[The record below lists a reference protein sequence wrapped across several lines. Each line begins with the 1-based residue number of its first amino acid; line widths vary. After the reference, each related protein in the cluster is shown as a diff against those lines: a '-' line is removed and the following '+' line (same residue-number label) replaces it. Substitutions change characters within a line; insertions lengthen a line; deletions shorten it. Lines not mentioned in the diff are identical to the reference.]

1 MNSDLSKLIGATSN
15 ARLRLRLLAVSHFI
29 DGKNRTE
36 IASFLKVS
44 RLSVNKW
51 IKAYLDFGVEGLVEK
66 PHTGRPS
73 RLTIE
78 QKKHLKE
85 YVTSNAIKPE
95 GGRLQGSDITQFIL
109 DEFDISYQPSGVYRL
124 LHELN
129 LSWITTRS
137 KHPKQSEKAQE
148 SFKKFPIETILKIPG
163 HIHLKEVLVW
173 FQDEA
178 RFGQRNTTT
187 KIWAEKGTRPRAVQQ
202 QQFEYA
208 YLFGAVCIN
217 TGEAKAI
224 VSPLSN
230 MEAMTKHLELISTA
244 TPRGKHS
251 VVIMDQASWH
261 QTHLANHFKNITII
275 HIPPYSP
282 ELNPIEQVW
291 QWLRQYK
298 LANRCFENYN
308 DIVNSVCNAWNSFC
322 EDKRRVQSLCFRDWT
337 RLVS

>member
-109 DEFDISYQPSGVYRL
+109 DEFDISYQLSGVYRL

-137 KHPKQSEKAQE
+137 KHPKQSEEAQE
-148 SFKKFPIETILKIPG
+148 SFKKIPN
-163 HIHLKEVLVW
+163 
-173 FQDEA
+173 
-178 RFGQRNTTT
+178 RND
-187 KIWAEKGTRPRAVQQ
+187 P
-202 QQFEYA
+202 
-208 YLFGAVCIN
+208 
-217 TGEAKAI
+217 
-224 VSPLSN
+224 
-230 MEAMTKHLELISTA
+230 
-244 TPRGKHS
+244 
-251 VVIMDQASWH
+251 
-261 QTHLANHFKNITII
+261 
-275 HIPPYSP
+275 
-282 ELNPIEQVW
+282 
-291 QWLRQYK
+291 
-298 LANRCFENYN
+298 
-308 DIVNSVCNAWNSFC
+308 
-322 EDKRRVQSLCFRDWT
+322 
-337 RLVS
+337 